1 MRGKGRDLPRPPG
14 KVEVKAGVSLM
25 LVAALDA
32 LGLPT
37 PPQGPC
43 HFSCLDSDSLTFG
56 CDTLEALDP
65 QAIH

>member
-14 KVEVKAGVSLM
+14 KVEVKAGVSLIQ
-25 LVAALDA
+25 VAALDA

-43 HFSCLDSDSLTFG
+43 TSATWIVTDSRLLAVT
-56 CDTLEALDP
+56 P
-65 QAIH
+65 WRP

>member
-43 HFSCLDSDSLTFG
+43 TSATWIVTVDFWL
-56 CDTLEALDP
+56 
-65 QAIH
+65 